1 MIEFAI
7 VVVLLIALV
16 YGIVSFGLILAGKV
30 TITQATADGARSGAV
45 QSVAATA
52 ETDAVDQAAN
62 DLGWLGLG
70 SCTSGTKMSCLTNGT
85 TCPSTYQSN
94 GVYLCISATE
104 AACTSVATN
113 TCLNVALTYYYGS
126 DPIFPEVPGLSVIT
140 PTTLTSSSS
149 LVVSTP
155 T

>member
-1 MIEFAI
+1 
-7 VVVLLIALV
+7 
-16 YGIVSFGLILAGKV
+16 
-30 TITQATADGARSGAV
+30 
-45 QSVAATA
+45 
-52 ETDAVDQAAN
+52 
-62 DLGWLGLG
+62 
-70 SCTSGTKMSCLTNGT
+70 MSCLTNGT